1 MENHEYFDL
10 IDIDKHQKYQLGE
23 ELSQKVFINNKIHHE
38 EKLNDYFD
46 KLGFS
51 VEGQSEDFILDYL
64 IKHKKTIDIF
74 YLFKTKEFFNKIDDL
89 TLYIY
94 SRKLSGRP
102 ISKQEIK
109 RIKKDKEKLEKVL
122 TKNPDKVIFKKEI
135 NTLKF

>member
-1 MENHEYFDL
+1 MENHEYFCL
-10 IDIDKHQKYQLGE
+10 IDIDKHQKFKLGE
-23 ELSQKVFINNKIHHE
+23 ELSQKVFINNKVQNE
-38 EKLNDYFD
+38 ERLNDYFD
-46 KLGFS
+46 KLGFN
-51 VEGQSEDFILDYL
+51 VEGQTEDFILDYL
-64 IKHKKTIDIF
+64 IKNKKTIDIF
-74 YLFKTKEFFNKIDDL
+74 YLFKSKEFFNKIDDL

>member
-10 IDIDKHQKYQLGE
+10 IDIDKHKKFQLGE
-23 ELSQKVFINNKIHHE
+23 ELSQKVYINNKVQNE
-38 EKLNDYFD
+38 ERLNDYFD
-46 KLGFS
+46 KLGFN
-51 VEGQSEDFILDYL
+51 VEGQNEDFILDYL
-64 IKHKKTIDIF
+64 IKNKKTIDIF

>member
-1 MENHEYFDL
+1 MENHEYFGL
-10 IDIDKHQKYQLGE
+10 IDIDKHKKFQLGK

-46 KLGFS
+46 KLGFN
-51 VEGQSEDFILDYL
+51 VEGQTEDFILDYL
-64 IKHKKTIDIF
+64 IKNKKTIDIF

-122 TKNPDKVIFKKEI
+122 TKNPDKIIFKKEI

>member
-1 MENHEYFDL
+1 MENHEYFVL
-10 IDIDKHQKYQLGE
+10 IDIDKHQKFKLGE
-23 ELSQKVFINNKIHHE
+23 ELSQKVYINNKVQNE
-38 EKLNDYFD
+38 ERLNDYFD
-46 KLGFS
+46 KLGFN
-51 VEGQSEDFILDYL
+51 VEGQNEDFILDYL
-64 IKHKKTIDIF
+64 IKNKKTIDIF

>member
-10 IDIDKHQKYQLGE
+10 IDVNKHQKFKLGE
-23 ELSQKVFINNKIHHE
+23 ELSQKVFINNKVHHE

-46 KLGFS
+46 KLGFN
-51 VEGQSEDFILDYL
+51 VEGQTEDFILDYL
-64 IKHKKTIDIF
+64 IKNKKTIDIF
-74 YLFKTKEFFNKIDDL
+74 YLFKSKEFFNKIDDF

-109 RIKKDKEKLEKVL
+109 RIKKDKEKLEKILV
-122 TKNPDKVIFKKEI
+122 KNPDKVIFKKEI